1 MSHKTADKIAEV
13 EVEIEKAREARE
25 SAQAD
30 YRSFLQAEDM
40 AAVRGARDAMRRYDD
55 QIEVL
60 ADRLDALRKGE
71 QEQAQR
77 QADQRLKQATKRA
90 ETAAEKERQAAAEVD
105 AVREHMAVL
114 LDKLKATSSE
124 SFQATAAM
132 QRAADEAKREAPR
145 VRTPISR
152 EADPKP
158 LMHFAKHIAG
168 QFDVQSSSVTS
179 QNSRDRKA
187 G

>member
-1 MSHKTADKIAEV
+1 MTADKIAEV
-13 EVEIEKAREARE
+13 ELEIEKAREARE

-60 ADRLDALRKGE
+60 SDRLDALRKDE

-77 QADQRLKQATKRA
+77 VADKKLAQALKRA
-90 ETAAEKERQAAAEVD
+90 EAASKAERMTAAGLGEIVEHLRTLKADLEDKGREAARATHAAYAAAD
-105 AVREHMAVL
+105 AAGRPRPNTGRSI
-114 LDKLKATSSE
+114 LKADAETTEARKLVAEIGRMLDMQE
-124 SFQATAAM
+124 SAVVAATGE
-132 QRAADEAKREAPR
+132 R
-145 VRTPISR
+145 
-152 EADPKP
+152 
-158 LMHFAKHIAG
+158 
-168 QFDVQSSSVTS
+168 
-179 QNSRDRKA
+179 RKA

>member
-1 MSHKTADKIAEV
+1 MTTINSEAVTNLEAAEQ
-13 EVEIEKAREARE
+13 AAGEAR
-25 SAQAD
+25 SAYETAVAAGDMERARQA
-30 YRSFLQAEDM
+30 AE
-40 AAVRGARDAMRRYDD
+40 AARAADAEAQRWS
-55 QIEVL
+55 
-60 ADRLDALRKGE
+60 DRVAALDAEHREK
-71 QEQAQR
+71 AQR
-77 QADQRLKQATKRA
+77 QADQKLKQATKRA
-90 ETAAEKERQAAAEVD
+90 EEKAEAERQAAAEVGHI
-105 AVREHMAVL
+105 AEQMRVL
-114 LDKLKATSSE
+114 LDRLAATSSE
-124 SFQATAAM
+124 SFKATAAM

-168 QFDVQSSSVTS
+168 QFDVQSSSVTN

>member
-1 MSHKTADKIAEV
+1 MTADKIAEV
-13 EVEIEKAREARE
+13 ELEIEKAREARE

-60 ADRLDALRKGE
+60 SDRLDALRKDE

-90 ETAAEKERQAAAEVD
+90 EEAAKKERQAAAEVGNV
-105 AVREHMAVL
+105 AEQMEVL
-114 LDKLKATSSE
+114 LDRLKATSDE
-124 SFQATAAM
+124 SFQAAAAM
-132 QRAADEAKREAPR
+132 QRAADEAGREAPR

-152 EADPKP
+152 EADPAP

-168 QFDVQSSSVTS
+168 QFDVQCSSVTN
-179 QNSRDRKA
+179 QNRRKA